1 MIRLQIFRCRRFDC
15 GTAGQVLARCLAAA
29 WQAPT
34 FENGSALQD
43 FSSFTALFGVLFRK
57 VFSKNPLPSHYPQK
71 TRQEKTVSAH
81 AGKSPNRR
89 TAQVSGT
96 GHLLSQ
102 TTNDFA
108 AGLPNVQDYI
118 GVREGASGQR
128 AGETGMLIPVFA
140 GSSGAA
146 PYL

>member
-1 MIRLQIFRCRRFDC
+1 MLLSGHDKPVVWRERNRPVLPGRF
-15 GTAGQVLARCLAAA
+15 
-29 WQAPT
+29 PP
-34 FENGSALQD
+34 E
-43 FSSFTALFGVLFRK
+43 
-57 VFSKNPLPSHYPQK
+57 NPLPSHYPQK

-118 GVREGASGQR
+118 GVRKGASGQR